1 MEVKY
6 MEYDLLPA
14 DIYKV
19 INKSII
25 TEQDLKI
32 LNMLYLPL
40 IGPTALSLYNILV
53 NDLDNLK
60 QASPIISHAHL
71 LSNLHI
77 SLKELLESRTILEGI
92 GLLKTYI
99 KQDTINN
106 YIYELY
112 SPVSAH
118 EFFSHP
124 IFNIVLYNNAGKNE
138 YEKLVEYFKTPKI
151 SKEGYSEIT
160 HTFNQVFKSIPYTSL
175 DIYNDN
181 IRKYNKLKLKIDSNF
196 DMNFLIESMP
206 KQIDKKIFTKDLQEL
221 IISLAYLYDIDA
233 QKMQAIIKTCITPS
247 GTVSRDELRKV
258 ARNHYQFD
266 HSGLLPTI
274 VEFTQP
280 EFLRKPIGDN
290 SKMAKMIYT
299 FETTSPYDFL
309 RSKHK
314 SAEPTKRDIQLL
326 EDLLIDYKLQPG
338 VINVLI
344 DYVLKTNDNKLTRSL
359 VETIAGQWM
368 RKNIETV
375 EDAMEIARK
384 NHSKSKQIKTIKT
397 TKSYQKEATVPVWF
411 NQNIESASATDEE
424 RKALEEMLKEYR

>member
-1 MEVKY
+1 
-6 MEYDLLPA
+6 
-14 DIYKV
+14 
-19 INKSII
+19 
-25 TEQDLKI
+25 
-32 LNMLYLPL
+32 
-40 IGPTALSLYNILV
+40 
-53 NDLDNLK
+53 
-60 QASPIISHAHL
+60 
-71 LSNLHI
+71 
-77 SLKELLESRTILEGI
+77 
-92 GLLKTYI
+92 
-99 KQDTINN
+99 
-106 YIYELY
+106 
-112 SPVSAH
+112 
-118 EFFSHP
+118 
-124 IFNIVLYNNAGKNE
+124 
-138 YEKLVEYFKTPKI
+138 
-151 SKEGYSEIT
+151 
-160 HTFNQVFKSIPYTSL
+160 
-175 DIYNDN
+175 
-181 IRKYNKLKLKIDSNF
+181 
-196 DMNFLIESMP
+196 MNFLIESMP

-314 SAEPTKRDIQLL
+314 SAEPTKRDVQLL